1 MTVGFIG
8 LGAIGAPIAHCI
20 AAATDTVVY
29 DIRDE
34 ALVPFR
40 GKAAIGLSPAD
51 VAARSDVVFGCLSTL
66 SAYRQAIT
74 ESQGIY
80 GGRARV
86 YVHIGT
92 TGGELAREL
101 QAALAT
107 HGIAMI
113 DAPIT
118 SGVPR
123 AKTGTL
129 TSMVSGPRDLV
140 DQVMPHLNAYSS
152 RVVYLG
158 EKIGA
163 AQTMKVINNMLSA
176 ANLAVA
182 AECLVMGVK
191 AGLDPDTMLEVINA
205 GTGQNSAT
213 LTKIPN
219 NILTRGFD
227 YGGSLAIAV
236 KDLHAFMDEA
246 AAIGIETPIGRWVE
260 RAYLDA
266 ADQGLDGRDM
276 TVVIQPMEQR
286 AGVEVTGRQS
296 SGVTP

>member
-8 LGAIGAPIAHCI
+8 LGAIGSPIAQRI

-29 DIRDE
+29 DIREE
-34 ALVPFR
+34 ALAPFR
-40 GKAAIGLSPAD
+40 SSAAIALSPAD

-66 SAYRQAIT
+66 GAYRQAIT

-80 GGRARV
+80 GGRARI

-101 QAALAT
+101 QTALAT
-107 HGIAMI
+107 HGIGMI

-118 SGVPR
+118 GGVPR
-123 AKTGTL
+123 AKAGTL
-129 TSMVSGPRDLV
+129 TSMVSGPRALV
-140 DQVMPHLNAYSS
+140 DQVMPHLHSYST

-158 EKIGA
+158 EAVGA

-213 LTKIPN
+213 LTKIPD
-219 NILTRGFD
+219 NILTGAFD
-227 YGGSLAIAV
+227 YGGSLAISV
-236 KDLHAFMDEA
+236 KDLHAFMQESGA
-246 AAIGIETPIGRWVE
+246 LGLETPIGRRVE
-260 RAYLDA
+260 QAYLDA
-266 ADQGLDGRDM
+266 AARGIEGKDM
-276 TVVIQPMEQR
+276 TTVIQPMEQR
-286 AGVEVTGRQS
+286 AGVEVRRRRW
-296 SGVTP
+296 